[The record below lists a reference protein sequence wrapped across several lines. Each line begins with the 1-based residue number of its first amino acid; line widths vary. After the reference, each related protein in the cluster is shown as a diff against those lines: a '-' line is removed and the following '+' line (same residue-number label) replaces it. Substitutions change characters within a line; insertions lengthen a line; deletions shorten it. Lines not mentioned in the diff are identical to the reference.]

1 MIKSK
6 KEGIETMFGSWK
18 KAIHTLLASFIVFSL
33 LTPTIHVEA
42 AGFTLTAT
50 PHGAQDY
57 ISLSWTKP
65 TSDQNYTYQL
75 YQKKPESSEFQ
86 TIPAKS
92 TAKVLNVY
100 PNVGEM
106 ISFTTYYGQ
115 QYTLPKA
122 ASLKMWMETP
132 NPDHPKGYGKGLIS
146 VDPVTLADFN
156 SNPSLYLK
164 NPDGSWKYDVVF
176 FGSWDCNG
184 DCRENGDISV
194 EAKNLLDE
202 FIETGRGVLFGHDT
216 LHGAHQG
223 HPNFAYFRTR
233 LNLKLQNF
241 DPIDSIPYVSSDEIL
256 IKKKGLLTNYPW
268 QIGEIGSTLKIPYA
282 HTSSQIALGDVWME
296 FTNYEGR
303 FDQWTGPEMKDPQT
317 GTGTNGYYLTTWNN
331 LAMIQTGHSKGEATP
346 DEQKVLANTLF
357 YLSQITDQN
366 SWDDHSGQDVAA
378 PNQPGEPTV
387 DVQNG
392 IVTIEIPPVTDN
404 GSQYEYYVEATG
416 HNGVKYT
423 SNIVSV
429 TITSGIK
436 GYSIVIDQNPDTVPD
451 SVVET
456 TGTTYQTTLGFK
468 GPFYVHIAA
477 IDNAGNKSPVTHVQ
491 YSESVYPIMNYS
503 LSTTEPTNQDVQ
515 IQVSASD
522 SSMGVK
528 RIKKVDIRTN
538 GLKGVYYTHPADPSN
553 KPPTTKNGAVFERI
567 DPVVDFDWGS
577 DSPDP
582 SKLAGDYFTVEWTG
596 LVYAPVSGTYTFQ
609 TITDDGSRL
618 DVNGVR
624 IIDKWIQQGAT
635 AHTGTIDLEG
645 GKWYSI
651 KFSHYENSGAAVAK
665 LLWQH
670 SGTNGFEVIPSQY
683 LAVIDNDGWIDSDSI
698 IYSASDNGAYVF
710 VAEDYFGNIQAITVI
725 INNIDKIPPQSPT
738 VKDEGDRIE
747 IITPEPGSTIVYRVN
762 GSEWKPYKNGV
773 LDNLNDGH
781 YVIEI
786 KAIDQAGN
794 ESSIIRI
801 VKDVYKKALANV
813 EFLFRYAEIY
823 KRDPHLSNVL
833 AAINNLPE
841 SAPEKAE
848 YLNRYN
854 ALILQIEEEQF
865 AEAYKN
871 ALNALEKAE
880 KYKREPYLSKANEQI
895 EQLPNRTEK
904 SDLLVRYQDLLAQ
917 IEEENFYKAYEKA
930 VATLEKAEKYKRE
943 PYVSNAKEQIDQLP
957 DRVEKSDLLNRYNQ
971 LLLLIEGENFAKA
984 YESAV
989 KDLEKA
995 EKYKREP
1002 YLSKARE
1009 QIDSLPN
1016 RPEKQQLMERWN
1028 ILFEEVQQEL
1038 EREAFEKAIQYVS
1051 YAERYKSSY
1060 YIKKAQ
1066 EYVQAL
1072 PDSPEKRELEERLR
1086 QIQ

>member
-1 MIKSK
+1 
-6 KEGIETMFGSWK
+6 MFGRWK

-33 LTPTIHVEA
+33 FSPIQHVEA

-75 YQKKPESSEFQ
+75 YQKKPGSSEFQ

-100 PNVGEM
+100 PNIGEM
-106 ISFTTYYGQ
+106 ITFTTYYGQ
-115 QYTLPKA
+115 QFTLPKA

-146 VDPVTLADFN
+146 VDPVKLSDFN
-156 SNPSLYLK
+156 SNPSFYLK

-184 DCRENGDISV
+184 DCGLNGDISAN
-194 EAKNLLDE
+194 AKNLLDE
-202 FIETGRGVLFGHDT
+202 FIEQGRGILFGHDT
-216 LHGAHQG
+216 LHGANLN
-223 HPNFAYFRTR
+223 HPNFGYFRTR

-241 DPIDSIPYVSSDEIL
+241 DPVGSVPFIGSDEIL

-268 QIGEIGSTLKIPYA
+268 QIGEIGSTLRIPYA
-282 HTSSQIALGDVWME
+282 HTTAQIALGDVWMQ
-296 FTNYEGR
+296 FTNFEGR
-303 FDQWTGPEMKDPQT
+303 FSQWTGPEMKDPQT

-331 LAMIQTGHSKGEATP
+331 LAMIQTGHSNGEATP

-378 PNQPGEPTV
+378 PNQPGAPTV
-387 DVQNG
+387 NVQNG
-392 IVTIEIPPVTDN
+392 NVTIDIPAATDN

-423 SNIVSV
+423 SNIVST

-436 GYSIVIDQNPDTVPD
+436 GYSIVIDQKPDTVPD
-451 SVVET
+451 NVVET
-456 TGTTYQTTLGFK
+456 TGTTYQTTLGLK
-468 GPFYVHIAA
+468 GPFYVHVAA
-477 IDNAGNKSPVTHVQ
+477 IDNAGNKSAVTHVQ
-491 YSESVYPIMNYS
+491 YSESVYPTMNYS
-503 LSTTEPTNQDVQ
+503 LSTTELTNQDVQ

-567 DPVVDFDWGS
+567 DPVVNFDWGS
-577 DSPDP
+577 GSPDP

-670 SGTNGFEVIPSQY
+670 SGTNGFEIIPTQY
-683 LAVIDNDGWIDSDSI
+683 LAVIDNNGWINGDSMT
-698 IYSASDNGAYVF
+698 YSASSNGTYVF
-710 VAEDYFGNIQAITVI
+710 AAEDYFGNIQAISVI
-725 INNIDKIPPQSPT
+725 INNIDKTPPQSPT
-738 VKDEGDRIE
+738 IKDEGGRID
-747 IITPEPGSTIVYRVN
+747 ISTPEPGVTIVYRLN
-762 GSEWKPYKNGV
+762 GGEWKSYRNGV
-773 LDNLNDGH
+773 LDNLDDGH

-786 KAIDQAGN
+786 KAVDQAGN

-823 KRDPHLSNVL
+823 RRDPHLSKAL

-854 ALILQIEEEQF
+854 NLILQIEEEHF

-904 SDLLVRYQDLLAQ
+904 SNLLARYQDLLAQ
-917 IEEENFYKAYEKA
+917 IEEENFNKAYEKA

-943 PYVSNAKEQIDQLP
+943 PYVSNAKEQIEALP
-957 DRVEKSDLLNRYNQ
+957 D
-971 LLLLIEGENFAKA
+971 
-984 YESAV
+984 
-989 KDLEKA
+989 
-995 EKYKREP
+995 
-1002 YLSKARE
+1002 
-1009 QIDSLPN
+1009 
-1016 RPEKQQLMERWN
+1016 RPEKQQLLERWN
-1028 ILFEEVQQEL
+1028 NLANQIEEELFQKAL
-1038 EREAFEKAIQYVS
+1038 ENAMKYVS
-1051 YAERYKSSY
+1051 YAEKYKSTY
-1060 YIKKAQ
+1060 YLNKAK

-1072 PDSPEKRELEERLR
+1072 PDSPEKEELENRIN
-1086 QIQ
+1086 QIEGSN